1 MDNHY
6 FTEGDYVRVDIPD
19 ESDPDYDRLHGREGV
34 VVEVIR
40 DDAGGETGDAR
51 DSVLFRVE
59 LADDDRVD
67 MRWRDLRPSFR
78 NDKG

>member
-1 MDNHY
+1 MDNQC
-6 FTEGDYVRVDIPD
+6 FTEGDHVRVDIPD
-19 ESDPDYDRLHGREGV
+19 ESDPDHDRLHGREGV

-40 DDAGGETGDAR
+40 DDAGEETGDAR

-67 MRWRDLRPSFR
+67 MRWRDLRSSFG
-78 NDKG
+78 NDEG